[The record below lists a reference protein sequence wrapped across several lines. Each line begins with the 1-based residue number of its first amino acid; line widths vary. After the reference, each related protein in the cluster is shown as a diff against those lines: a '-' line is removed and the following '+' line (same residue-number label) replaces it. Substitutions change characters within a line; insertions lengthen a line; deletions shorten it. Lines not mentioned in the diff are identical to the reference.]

1 MSWSSKN
8 VMPFLAEE
16 KLVDKKKVL
25 MLVDDDSLERFKKDM
40 PGDWLLIGQANQE
53 FLFRKQ

>member
-1 MSWSSKN
+1 
-8 VMPFLAEE
+8 
-16 KLVDKKKVL
+16 